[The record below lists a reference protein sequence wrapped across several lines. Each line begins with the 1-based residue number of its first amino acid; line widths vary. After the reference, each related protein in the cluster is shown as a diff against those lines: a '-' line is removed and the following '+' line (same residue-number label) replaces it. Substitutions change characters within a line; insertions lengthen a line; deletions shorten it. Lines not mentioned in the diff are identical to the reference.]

1 MKTLRLARLAA
12 RVQPVT
18 TFRQPLQRRGYADAV
33 SDKIKLT
40 LALPHQSI
48 YKSTD
53 VVQVNIPAESGEMGV
68 LANHVPSIEQLKPG
82 LVEIIEESG
91 GSKQFFCACGS
102 LCPLEANLS
111 GGFAVVQPGSQLSIN
126 AVEGFPLEDFSSEAV
141 RSQVTE
147 AQKIATG
154 GGSEQDVA
162 EAKIELEPMADETL
176 VAKGFVSTKVDALR
190 KSSAASGDSHAPHPP
205 SYPRARF
212 ERVQTYGDWPAYN
225 AKLYNQPHPRTMSL
239 APNSVPG
246 KFDPSQHEQQEKL
259 GQRQHQNKPPP
270 SRTLG
275 VRGLQHLWESKGQ
288 SYNAIDALQYRSA
301 TSSADGAVV
310 DDLGPLTSA
319 DSWTTPHNPARKAIP
334 PDSLPLHHRVP
345 RTEDI
350 SDGPEISNGSLNE
363 SSKAD
368 GHGFET
374 SLDTDI
380 PPRKEAGRP
389 AEKGQP
395 PPDRK
400 VPGLNFDFSRHLGA
414 RSSFHVTTFDTP
426 KSQIPKKRKKN
437 MDRAIHPRTRPPIH
451 QENITRWIRQSLET
465 LHTGERDLSV
475 ATSLQNQALH
485 GHLGTMPRV

>member
-1 MKTLRLARLAA
+1 MDSRPLR
-12 RVQPVT
+12 P
-18 TFRQPLQRRGYADAV
+18 
-33 SDKIKLT
+33 SN
-40 LALPHQSI
+40 S
-48 YKSTD
+48 
-53 VVQVNIPAESGEMGV
+53 PAP
-68 LANHVPSIEQLKPG
+68 PSI
-82 LVEIIEESG
+82 SG
-91 GSKQFFCACGS
+91 K
-102 LCPLEANLS
+102 
-111 GGFAVVQPGSQLSIN
+111 
-126 AVEGFPLEDFSSEAV
+126 
-141 RSQVTE
+141 
-147 AQKIATG
+147 
-154 GGSEQDVA
+154 
-162 EAKIELEPMADETL
+162 PMADETL

-426 KSQIPKKRKKN
+426 KSQSQSSMKAEGTLRRPFSLSSQETKEEHGSCDPSTDASSNSSREYHS
-437 MDRAIHPRTRPPIH
+437 MDQAEPGNTAHRREGFVSGNKPSESGTARTSGH
-451 QENITRWIRQSLET
+451 NAQGLKASSLPGTLDAATQTDSPDEHHLTET
-465 LHTGERDLSV
+465 SSVWSDSVSV
-475 ATSLQNQALH
+475 AEYQGHHMSRHRSSKPVRLERRMRRPAVRKVQVIVSLDGAVDIVMDARLRPKRRHESSNQVTRCDPCAREGRL
-485 GHLGTMPRV
+485 